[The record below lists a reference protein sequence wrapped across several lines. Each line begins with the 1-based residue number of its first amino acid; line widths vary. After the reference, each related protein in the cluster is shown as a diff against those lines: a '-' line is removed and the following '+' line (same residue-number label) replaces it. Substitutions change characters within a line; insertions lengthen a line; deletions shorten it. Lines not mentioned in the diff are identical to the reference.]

1 MDEAG
6 SEDGEDEAGDELEE
20 DAVQPE
26 VEGERVE
33 PPAVQPSVVDDQPVL
48 SVAQAGL
55 AAHPQAGAQGEEEHV
70 GDCQEE
76 RNDWKV

>member
-6 SEDGEDEAGDELEE
+6 SEDGEDEAGDEFEE

-33 PPAVQPSVVDDQPVL
+33 PPAVQPPVVDDQPVL
-48 SVAQAGL
+48 RVAQAGL
-55 AAHPQAGAQGEEEHV
+55 SVHSQARAQGEEEHV

-76 RNDWKV
+76 RND